1 MSDIEK
7 AYNIY
12 CDESRVEN
20 RDAAR
25 MVIGALIIPREMK
38 KELAQ
43 QMQQIFD
50 KHSFQG
56 ELKWAK
62 TINRFT
68 GFYQEVIDFF
78 LSSIDMQYRCIVVDK
93 SKPDYLAY
101 HNDDAELAFFKFYYL
116 MLRQKLFDFKR
127 YYVILDK
134 KPTRDKN
141 RARALHSYLESYI
154 LLHRESCT
162 IVHLQA
168 YHSHENIFLQMVD
181 YITGLV
187 AHAVNTS
194 GRDSVKINIV
204 RYLKGKLGRRSFL
217 DSTPLSE
224 EKFNIFVWKGKDA

>member
-1 MSDIEK
+1 MDDIEK
-7 AYNIY
+7 VYNIY

-20 RDAAR
+20 RDAAK
-25 MVIGALIIPREMK
+25 MVIGALIIPRK
-38 KELAQ
+38 KKNELAKQ
-43 QMQQIFD
+43 ILQIFD
-50 KHSFQG
+50 KHSFRG

-62 TINRFT
+62 TSDRFIS
-68 GFYQEVIDFF
+68 FYQEVIDFF
-78 LSSIDMQYRCIVVDK
+78 LSSVDMQYRGIVVDK
-93 SKPDYLAY
+93 SKLDYLAY
-101 HNDDAELAFFKFYYL
+101 HNDDTELAFFKFYYL

-141 RARALHSYLESYI
+141 RARALHSYLKSYI
-154 LLHRESCT
+154 LLHWERCT
-162 IVHLQA
+162 IAHLQA

-204 RYLKGKLGRRSFL
+204 KYLKGKLVRRSFL
-217 DSTPLSE
+217 YSTPLSE

>member
-1 MSDIEK
+1 MGNIEK

-20 RDAAR
+20 RDSDR
-25 MVIGALIIPREMK
+25 MAIGALIIPREKK
-38 KELAQ
+38 KELARRVR
-43 QMQQIFD
+43 QIFE
-50 KHSFQG
+50 KHAFRG

-62 TINRFT
+62 TSDRFT
-68 GFYQEVIDFF
+68 GFYRDILDYF
-78 LSSIDMQYRCIVVDK
+78 LSCVDMQYRCIVVDK
-93 SKPDYLAY
+93 SKLDYSAY

-116 MLRQKLFDFKR
+116 MLRQRLSNFKR

-141 RARALHSYLESYI
+141 RARALHSYLKSYT
-154 LLHRESCT
+154 LLYRKSST

-168 YHSHENIFLQMVD
+168 YPSHENILLQIVD

-194 GRDSVKINIV
+194 ERDSVKLEIV
-204 RYLKGKLGRRSFL
+204 QYLKGKLGRRSFL
-217 DSTPLSE
+217 YSTPLLE
-224 EKFNIFVWKGKDA
+224 EKFNIFVWKEKDA

>member
-1 MSDIEK
+1 MEGIEK

-20 RDAAR
+20 RDAAK
-25 MVIGALIIPREMK
+25 MVIGALIIPRKKK

-50 KHSFQG
+50 KHFFHR

-62 TINRFT
+62 TSNRFT

-78 LSSIDMQYRCIVVDK
+78 LSSADMQYRCIVVDK
-93 SKPDYLAY
+93 SKLDYLAY
-101 HNDDAELAFFKFYYL
+101 HNDDKELAFFKFYYL

-127 YYVILDK
+127 YYVIFDK

-154 LLHRESCT
+154 LLHRKSCT
-162 IVHLQA
+162 IAHLQA
-168 YHSHENIFLQMVD
+168 YPSHENIFLQMVD

-187 AHAVNTS
+187 AHAVNAS
-194 GRDSVKINIV
+194 ERDSVKLEMV

-217 DSTPLSE
+217 YSTPLLES
-224 EKFNIFVWKGKDA
+224 KFNIFVWKGKDA